1 MATGTEKLKFEIPE
15 DFTFIGLTGDF
26 TKEVSNVW
34 SHGLMGVSIGNLIAA
49 ICILGAFLVLRGVL
63 GKFILSKIGDWAIK
77 SENKIDDKIIPA
89 LIPPAQFIPVILG
102 VFFAGQF
109 LGLEGDSAY
118 FYGRIVRTLIAF
130 TIFWAVYLATEP
142 LSHGF
147 RSLEKLLTPI
157 MTQWIFRVMKVLVV
171 FIGIAVILEI
181 WGIAVAPLL
190 AGLGLFGAAVA
201 LGAQDFFK
209 NLIAGMS
216 IISERQFLDG
226 DWILIEGVVEG
237 TVEDIGFRST
247 TIRRFDKAPI
257 YVPNSVLSD
266 AVVTNFS
273 RMTHRQIKYK
283 FGVTHETSVKQLKII
298 RDGILNFLSESKEI
312 YAAKDEASQT
322 ARVDSFSA
330 TSIDFSVNCFTK
342 ATDYAAWA
350 VAKEELVLKI
360 KEIVEDDAKAH
371 FAAPSPPVTINT
383 MASNDVNVPDA
394 QKKKSA
400 NS

>member
-1 MATGTEKLKFEIPE
+1 MAATEEKLAE
-15 DFTFIGLTGDF
+15 DFTFTGLSTDF
-26 TKEVSNVW
+26 MGEVTNVW
-34 SHGLMGVSIGNLIAA
+34 SHGLMGVSIGNIIAA

-63 GKFILSKIGDWAIK
+63 AKFILAKIGEWAVK
-77 SENKIDDKIIPA
+77 TENKIDDKIIPA
-89 LIPPAQFIPVILG
+89 LIPPANFVPIILG

-109 LGLEGDSAY
+109 LGLEGDTAY
-118 FYGRIVRTLIAF
+118 FYGRIIRSLIAF
-130 TIFWAVYLATEP
+130 TIFWAVYLAAEP

-147 RSLEKLLTPI
+147 RNLEKLLTPM

-216 IISERQFLDG
+216 IISERQFLQG

-247 TIRRFDKAPI
+247 TVRRFDKAPI
-257 YVPNSVLSD
+257 YVPNSKLSD

-283 FGVTHETSVKQLKII
+283 FGVTHDTSVKQLKII
-298 RDGILNFLSESKEI
+298 RDEVAKFIAEHKDV
-312 YAAKDEASQT
+312 YAEREEAALT
-322 ARVDSFSA
+322 VRVDSFSS
-330 TSIDFSVNCFTK
+330 TSIDFSINCFTR
-342 ATDYAAWA
+342 ATDFATWAA
-350 VAKEELVLKI
+350 AKEDLVLKI
-360 KEIVEDDAKAH
+360 KEIVEDEAKAH
-371 FAAPSPPVTINT
+371 FAAPTPPVTINT
-383 MASNDVNVPDA
+383 VASNDTDLLGA
-394 QKKKSA
+394 QKKSA

>member
-1 MATGTEKLKFEIPE
+1 MAENAKNMPA
-15 DFTFIGLTGDF
+15 DFIGQVQ
-26 TKEVSNVW
+26 EVW
-34 SHGLMGVSIGNLIAA
+34 QHGLFGVDIGSIIIA
-49 ICILGAFLVLRGVL
+49 IVIFGFFLVLRGIL
-63 GKFILSKIGDWAIK
+63 GKFILTRLADWAIN
-77 SENKIDDKIIPA
+77 SENKVDDKIIPA
-89 LIPPAQFIPVILG
+89 LIPPAQFIPVIVG
-102 VFFAGQF
+102 VVVAAQF
-109 LGLEGDSAY
+109 LDLSPDQALFFS
-118 FYGRIVRTLIAF
+118 RIVRTLIAF
-130 TIFWAVYLATEP
+130 TIFWAVYLAAEP

-147 RSLEKLLTPI
+147 KNLEKLLTPM
-157 MTQWIFRVMKVLVV
+157 MTQWVFRVMKVLVV
-171 FIGIAVILEI
+171 FVGAAVILEI
-181 WGIAVAPLL
+181 WGIAVGPLL

-283 FGVTHETSVKQLKII
+283 FGVTHDATVKQLKII
-298 RDGILNFLSESKEI
+298 RDGILKFLGEKTDT
-312 YAAKDEASQT
+312 YAPQEEAGQT
-322 ARVDSFSA
+322 ARVDNFSA
-330 TSIDFSVNCFTK
+330 SSIDFSVNCFTK
-342 ATDYAAWA
+342 ATDYTTWAA
-350 VAKEELVLKI
+350 AKEELVLKI

-371 FAAPSPPVTINT
+371 FAAPAPPVTINT
-383 MASNDVNVPDA
+383 VASNDSQNLPDE
-394 QKKKSA
+394 QKKTAKF
-400 NS
+400 